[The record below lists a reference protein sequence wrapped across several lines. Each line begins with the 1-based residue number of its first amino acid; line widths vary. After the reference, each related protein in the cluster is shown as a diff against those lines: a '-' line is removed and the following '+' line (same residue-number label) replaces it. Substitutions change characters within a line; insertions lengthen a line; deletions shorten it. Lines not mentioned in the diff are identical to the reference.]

1 MHGATRY
8 DEFTGGSDNAGGSA
22 KMAKLLRI
30 MRIMKLVRLFKLG
43 PLMRRLKETMFM
55 FAQSALLP
63 GIKIIVMIMVGV
75 GQLSVVNG
83 GAVCSTPRSVQTN
96 QALVLIMGM

>member
-1 MHGATRY
+1 
-8 DEFTGGSDNAGGSA
+8 
-22 KMAKLLRI
+22 MAKLLRI

-63 GIKIIVMIMVGV
+63 GIKIIVMILVGD
-75 GQLSVVNG
+75 GQSSVVDG
-83 GAVCSTPRSVQTN
+83 CAVYSTPWRVRTHS
-96 QALVLIMGM
+96 

>member
-1 MHGATRY
+1 
-8 DEFTGGSDNAGGSA
+8 
-22 KMAKLLRI
+22 MAKLLRI

-63 GIKIIVMIMVGV
+63 GIKIIVMILVGDGHRPLWMVA
-75 GQLSVVNG
+75 QCTARRG
-83 GAVCSTPRSVQTN
+83 GCRHTAKPSCC
-96 QALVLIMGM
+96 